1 MSFRERTAWITLVT
15 ILICFGV
22 YYGAILSGA
31 VRSNSWASFHLGVVC
46 ISALV
51 LLQVGL
57 NLFAAL
63 RNPRDAKLRDERD
76 RLIQGRSHT
85 IGYYVLMIGVA
96 IVLILTHVPVH
107 GASHISL
114 IVNIVNAGVGAMI
127 AAALAVAISQIVMY
141 RRGA

>member
-1 MSFRERTAWITLVT
+1 MSFRERTAWITLIT

-22 YYGAILSGA
+22 YYGALLSGM

-46 ISALV
+46 IGALV

-76 RLIQGRSHT
+76 RLIHARSHT

-96 IVLILTHVPVH
+96 GVLILTHVPVH
-107 GASHISL
+107 GGSHMDL
-114 IVNIVNAGVGAMI
+114 IINIVNFGVGAMV